1 MTNTPTPLE
10 YGKMPNRLIL
20 LLTLVIAAMLASSL
34 PAQSNPHATE
44 NEAQATPTWKTA
56 IDARRKQLVAD
67 NGYGTDAPLRE
78 QLMTMRATDQAARGF
93 ASSSSSKQQLIQNL
107 PTTDAELTAEL
118 KQIVQQKGWPTI
130 AMVGIDASNAAML
143 ILTHTA
149 DHAWQRQLL
158 PQLEQLADTYKID
171 PSSLAFVVDKE
182 LVAEGKLQRYG
193 TQFKYIKGGMAMYGG
208 GRSRRARP
216 AASPRTSPA
225 HRRLQ
230 KTTHADLPS
239 ARKQRHR
246 KCSPAATGLGK
257 FSWRYRGRGRSLG
270 RFLSRKTALFEISH
284 FTVVEELP

>member
-20 LLTLVIAAMLASSL
+20 LLTLVIAAALTRSS
-34 PAQSNPHATE
+34 PAQSNPHAPE
-44 NEAQATPTWKTA
+44 SEAHATPTWKTA
-56 IDARRKQLVAD
+56 IDARRKQLVTD
-67 NGYGTDAPLRE
+67 NGYGTDARLRE

-107 PTTDAELTAEL
+107 PATDAELTAEL

-193 TQFKYIKGGMAMYGG
+193 TQFKYIKGGMAMYGVEDPG
-208 GRSRRARP
+208 ALDQQRARALLPPIDVYKKQLTQIYHLP
-216 AASPRTSPA
+216 ASNAIV
-225 HRRLQ
+225 
-230 KTTHADLPS
+230 S
-239 ARKQRHR
+239 AAPQ
-246 KCSPAATGLGK
+246 PQD
-257 FSWRYRGRGRSLG
+257 
-270 RFLSRKTALFEISH
+270 
-284 FTVVEELP
+284 